1 MKIAPLAELVST
13 NVPWKQFRKETF
25 IKLTRKPAP
34 IAALVQMFARSKQ
47 STRHKAKQALYLIDK
62 AAPRDGLFYFLFLG
76 LGYLIAPVV
85 ANFSLFTFQFY
96 LLLFHFSFASFRD
109 TIFASGKCQ

>member
-62 AAPRDGLFYFLFLG
+62 AAPRDGLFLF
-76 LGYLIAPVV
+76 PV
-85 ANFSLFTFQFY
+85 FSVWLPYCHGWQLLTF
-96 LLLFHFSFASFRD
+96 
-109 TIFASGKCQ
+109 